1 LALSDKITGT
11 FLVQEEM
18 MKIKRNLVLLVVESH
33 WEETMPKAVSSMTLV
48 QTFLDHRLVF
58 SEHYTSGKTDSQ

>member
-1 LALSDKITGT
+1 
-11 FLVQEEM
+11 M
-18 MKIKRNLVLLVVESH
+18 MKIERNLVLLVVESH

-48 QTFLDHRLVF
+48 QTFLDQRLVF